1 MYQPNLMNIMKKL
14 TRGLNFLALVSA
26 VLLISS
32 CVSTNLPDMYEV
44 DPEVLEA
51 KGGTVEFTVKGTI
64 PEKSFH
70 KKAVVEFTPVLE
82 YDGKVK
88 ELKKF
93 VLRGEK
99 TEGEGTVINSKTGGS
114 FTYNESFDYEEDM
127 RASELKVNAIIK
139 KGSKVVDEVVDVKLA
154 DGVITTYQN
163 IVHDEKVI
171 YAPSGYEKVTIV
183 SENATL
189 YFQVNKSNLN
199 TNLALN
205 KSDEAKAQM
214 ENLHNFIMKGWE
226 IQDVDIDGW
235 ASPEGEIDFNDN
247 LANERSE
254 TIQKYMAKHM
264 TKMNKKRAKEMG
276 IDVSEL
282 EQEVKYNVKGNG
294 EDWDGFMMLIKN
306 SELNDKSMILN
317 VINSQPDVTKREE
330 EIRNMTVI
338 YKEIEDDILP
348 PLRRAD
354 MMVNCFEPKRT
365 DEEIA
370 KLATSSP
377 DSLNY
382 KETLHAATLTED
394 HEARLNIYKA
404 AFNNADADWKAYNNA
419 AVESIELKKYDDAVN
434 YLAQAERTAA
444 KNGKV
449 ENNLGVLA
457 SRNGD
462 YEIAEEHFMKA
473 MSYGENENY
482 NLGVMA
488 IQNGEYTKALNY
500 FKGIDCDHN
509 LALAQ
514 LLADN
519 MDGALKN
526 FKCAPE
532 SGKTFYM
539 LAVYGART
547 DNAQMVYDNLEK
559 GISKCGD
566 KLKEMART
574 DREFVKYFEAPEFK
588 ALVE

>member
-1 MYQPNLMNIMKKL
+1 MYQPNYKNIMKKM
-14 TRGLNFLALVSA
+14 TRGINILTLVSA
-26 VLLISS
+26 ILLISS
-32 CVSTNLPDMYEV
+32 CVTTKLPDMYQIN
-44 DPEVLEA
+44 PEVLEA
-51 KGGTVEFTVKGTI
+51 KGGTVDFTVTGTI

-82 YDGKVK
+82 YDGKTK

-114 FTYNESFDYEEDM
+114 FTYNESFDYEDDM
-127 RASELKVNAIIK
+127 RASELKVNATIT
-139 KGSKVVDEVVDVKLA
+139 KGSKVTEVNDVKLA

-163 IVHDEKVI
+163 VVHSEKVI
-171 YAPSGYEKVTIV
+171 SAPSGYEKVTII

-205 KSDEAKAQM
+205 KTDEAKAEM
-214 ENLHNFIMKGWE
+214 ENLHDFMMKGWE
-226 IQDVDIDGW
+226 VQDVSVDGW

-264 TKMNKKRAKEMG
+264 AKMNKMRAKEMG
-276 IDVSEL
+276 VDVSEI
-282 EQEVKYNVKGNG
+282 EQEIKYNTKGNG
-294 EDWDGFMMLIKN
+294 EDWDGFMMAVKN
-306 SELNDKSMILN
+306 SDLSDKSMILN
-317 VINSQPDVTKREE
+317 VINSQSDVTMREE

-354 MMVNCFEPKRT
+354 VTVNCFEPKRT

-382 KETLHAATLTED
+382 KEILHAATLTED

-404 AFNNADADWKAYNNA
+404 AFNNPEADWKAYNNA
-419 AVESIELKKYDDAVN
+419 AVESIALKKYDDAAN
-434 YLAQAERTAA
+434 YLGQAEKTAS

-457 SRNGD
+457 CHNGD
-462 YEIAEEHFMKA
+462 YEVAEQHFMKA

-482 NLGVMA
+482 NLGVIA
-488 IQNGEYTKALNY
+488 IQKGEYTKALNY

-532 SGKTFYM
+532 SGKTYYM

-547 DNAQMVYDNLEK
+547 NNADMVYENLGK
-559 GISKCGD
+559 GIEKCGN

-574 DREFVKYFEAPEFK
+574 DREFVKYFDEANFK
-588 ALVE
+588 SLVE